1 MLRRRYILG
10 GALLA
15 LLPLAVFLA
24 VYLLDVAPGGASHS
38 SGPVRIENV
47 RVNRLP
53 DASSPRIEVEVE
65 LKNRDE
71 LAHDIEAWWL
81 LAKPRVRQPWNL
93 YAFRSSIQGPQTLAA
108 GEKVKLRWEE
118 EVGAEPGSYEL
129 SAWVHTVDDGT
140 HRHSDGKRYAART
153 IRIDSGWSPFA
164 RRTPPPG
171 LRVSAVDLPPS
182 ALDGGLSVPTE
193 LPVTI
198 VVTNDTPVETVA
210 DVRWFLYRLEAR
222 LPWDAKPAYS
232 STQRR
237 HQVFAPN
244 RQSSVRIGERISL
257 WPGEYL
263 LRVVVAGGEG
273 EDEAAGDD
281 LFLSDTVRVL
291 ENKDEAGIVRPGPA
305 SGPVEVT
312 GLVVDSA
319 AFQQGK
325 GSVKVE
331 LRNRSNDKQAV
342 RLWWFLSRPGSLEPW
357 VEFDQQSRVFAA
369 DLDPQVQT
377 TLDLSDGSS
386 VPPGTY
392 DLSVWV
398 HTLDGDGQQK
408 PSDGA
413 WLSRR
418 LEIE

>member
-1 MLRRRYILG
+1 MRHHRYLI
-10 GALLA
+10 AALA
-15 LLPLAVFLA
+15 LGAAAFLVVWLLGLAS
-24 VYLLDVAPGGASHS
+24 GARSGS
-38 SGPVRIENV
+38 RPSPGPVRIATLQIE
-47 RVNRLP
+47 RLP
-53 DASSPRIEVEVE
+53 DASSPRIKLRLEVE
-65 LKNRDE
+65 NYDE
-71 LAHDIEAWWL
+71 RGHDIQAWWF
-81 LAKPRVRQPWNL
+81 LARPGVRQVWNL
-93 YAFRSSIQGPQTLAA
+93 YAFRSSTQAQALAP
-108 GEKVKLRWEE
+108 GEKTTLGWDE
-118 EVGAEPGSYEL
+118 EVAAEPGTYEL
-129 SAWVHTVDDGT
+129 TAWVHTVEGDVT
-140 HRHSDGKRYAART
+140 RHSDSKRLGNPT
-153 IRIDSGWSPFA
+153 VRIDSGWSRFA
-164 RRTPPPG
+164 RRATPLPG
-171 LRVSAVDLPPS
+171 LQVSAVDLPPS

-198 VVTNDTPVETVA
+198 VVANDTPVETVA
-210 DVRWFLYRLEAR
+210 DVRWFLYRLEPR
-222 LPWDAKPAYS
+222 LPWDAKPAYTS
-232 STQRR
+232 IERV

-244 RQSSVRIGERISL
+244 RQSSVRISERISL

-263 LRVVVAGGEG
+263 LRVVVAGSEG

-291 ENKDEAGIVRPGPA
+291 ENKDEAGIVRLGPA

-312 GLVVDSA
+312 SLVVDSA

-357 VEFDQQSRVFAA
+357 VEFDQQSKVFTA
-369 DLDPQVQT
+369 DIDPQAQT

-386 VPPGTY
+386 APPGTY
-392 DLSVWV
+392 DISVWV
-398 HTLDGDGQQK
+398 HTLDGQGRQS